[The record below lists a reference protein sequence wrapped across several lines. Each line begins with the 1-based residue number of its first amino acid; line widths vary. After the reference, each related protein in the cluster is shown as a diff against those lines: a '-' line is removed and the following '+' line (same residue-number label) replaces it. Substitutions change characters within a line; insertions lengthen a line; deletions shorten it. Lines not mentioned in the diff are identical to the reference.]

1 MFSYMTEQVGP
12 GYICSTK
19 ILHPNAVLSHTLRN
33 KRQFENNVIRE
44 RYCAYKGLSLE
55 FASPFSFADFIVRF
69 SSLFSC
75 APAPTCNRSQLF
87 YLKKVCNH
95 ILPVV
100 RKLQTDTVYN
110 LAASQI

>member
-55 FASPFSFADFIVRF
+55 FASPFSFADFIVCF

-75 APAPTCNRSQLF
+75 APAPNWQQKSAILF
-87 YLKKVCNH
+87 EKGL
-95 ILPVV
+95 
-100 RKLQTDTVYN
+100 
-110 LAASQI
+110 